1 MMIKNYLLFS
11 AAAMVFSQ
19 AAFAATYTVNPEA
32 GTDLDWNSASTWLSD
47 GSAAATPPTS
57 GDMVM
62 IAPAAPSTIY
72 LDGTDGNSSS
82 GNYGGAAGNTM
93 KVSNGANW
101 NMGYVFTDS
110 ADWTFDIADSTVSGF
125 FAVASSNT
133 VANFTN
139 STLNGRFES
148 WGPGSGTLN
157 LKGSTFTGNIYFH
170 SFGSDGARTLNFSF
184 ESSTY
189 NSKSSTTYASDAY
202 YQSSELNFK
211 FIGSENNIQMA
222 TFDICKGSMDF
233 VADENGF
240 STIAVD
246 SFNIGDSVALHV
258 DFSALAAVEGTRT
271 FELVASISS
280 EISQEVFDKIIADF
294 TYANE
299 GDIATLKLD
308 GSSIFVDYTAAV
320 PEPATYA
327 AIFGALALALAAY
340 RKRA

>member
-11 AAAMVFSQ
+11 AAAMVLSQ

-47 GSAAATPPTS
+47 GAAAATPPTKS
-57 GDMVM
+57 DQVNFN
-62 IAPAAPSTIY
+62 PSSPITIY
-72 LDGTDGNSSS
+72 IDGQNAQSGS
-82 GNYGGAAGNTM
+82 GNYNGVGGVVS
-93 KVSNGANW
+93 VSNGADW
-101 NMGYVFTDS
+101 DMGYVYTGG
-110 ADWTFDIADSTVSGF
+110 ANWTFNVSDSTVKGF
-125 FAVASSNT
+125 FAVASLNT

-139 STLNGRFES
+139 STLDGSFES
-148 WGPGSGTLN
+148 WNTGNGALN
-157 LKGSTFTGNIYFH
+157 LKNSTFNGDIRFH
-170 SFGSDGARTLNFSF
+170 SFGNNVSRVLSVSF
-184 ESSTY
+184 EASTY
-189 NSKSSTTYASDAY
+189 NTKKSTTYGGDDY
-202 YQSSELNFK
+202 YLTSELHLE
-211 FIGSENNIQMA
+211 FIGSENTIQMA
-222 TFDICKGSMDF
+222 TLDINQGSMDF

-240 STIAVD
+240 STVAVD

-258 DFSALAAVEGTRT
+258 DFSALAAVEGTQT